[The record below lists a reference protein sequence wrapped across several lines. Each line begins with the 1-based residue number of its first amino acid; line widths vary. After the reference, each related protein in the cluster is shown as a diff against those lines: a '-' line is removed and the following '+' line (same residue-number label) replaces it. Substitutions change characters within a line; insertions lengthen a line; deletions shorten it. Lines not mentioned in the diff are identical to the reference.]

1 MHRARVPQREILR
14 LGSRRPYPPTMLR
27 PKLASFCTIALRPRP
42 LPYER
47 RLALFRT
54 IGPGKLGSFCTI
66 DLGRGP
72 QACRRAHFRTSGQI
86 CPYLARS
93 PSPAHRATP
102 GIGFVLHDLLRPI
115 GFVLHDL
122 PAGAEAAGRRGAS
135 SGRSVLNP
143 QSAIRNREIGFV
155 LHVSLR
161 WGTPA
166 PVRAGGNWVRFARLA
181 CRGRRRQAAG
191 HVSHHKSAPNPQSA
205 IDNPQSKNWLRFA
218 R

>member
-1 MHRARVPQREILR
+1 MHRARGPQREILR

-27 PKLASFCTIALRPRP
+27 PKLASFCTIALRPRR

-102 GIGFVLHDLLRPI
+102 GIGFVLHDLPRPI

-143 QSAIRNREIGFV
+143 QSAIEKLASFRTISIGLEWWNDRIVEQWGIPAGGMGFV
-155 LHVSLR
+155 
-161 WGTPA
+161 GTTA
-166 PVRAGGNWVRFARLA
+166 HRLLA
-181 CRGRRRQAAG
+181 TAFG
-191 HVSHHKSAPNPQSA
+191 QSQCLCDCV
-205 IDNPQSKNWLRFA
+205 IPP
-218 R
+218 